1 MKSIYRR
8 LELWGEGFRFYDLK
22 EQTQYKV
29 GPTTVPATTSNHIS
43 SVALEFNI
51 PAGDKD
57 GNGCS
62 KQKLMLTLQLC
73 KIQINFFACIKQNNI
88 RLFVF

>member
-1 MKSIYRR
+1 
-8 LELWGEGFRFYDLK
+8 LDLL
-22 EQTQYKV
+22 QFLL
-29 GPTTVPATTSNHIS
+29 PSNHIS

-62 KQKLMLTLQLC
+62 RQKLMLTLQLC
-73 KIQINFFACIKQNNI
+73 KIQINFACIKQNNI
-88 RLFVF
+88 GYCILNLVEESAQYTEQIFFCFNFVRGLI